1 MVLRVHQERV
11 VRQGRRISE
20 LIPENFTYIFSY
32 GGKQDLLIDRQ
43 RDRFSEIVPEDV
55 DLPAGY
61 FDGSED
67 DFFAADPGCRM
78 IALRVHG
85 QGKAYLEA

>member
-1 MVLRVHQERV
+1 MSFVKDAA
-11 VRQGRRISE
+11 ISE

-43 RDRFSEIVPEDV
+43 RDRFSEIVPEDA

-61 FDGSED
+61 FDGSHD